1 MCMALAV
8 ALMQRQRVVVA
19 RFEAVLCDRKRW
31 RAAARTGG
39 QVFDKVILHNDVVY
53 GGKRDMCGVVRNKL
67 HKPTSNTFSLR
78 AVCAEVEILQ
88 KWWHI
93 GPVVPDGGQVL
104 HKVTHHNDVVYG
116 DKRGMRGVV
125 RDKLHKSTS
134 NTFYL
139 RAVCAEKEILQDRGS
154 AAVTVTTH
162 AAART
167 HGCAVRGRR
176 GARRGRRGDV
186 VDRRKDARDARG
198 HGGVP
203 HDRGNPVLHSLSRF
217 QD

>member
-1 MCMALAV
+1 
-8 ALMQRQRVVVA
+8 MQLQRVVVA

-31 RAAARTGG
+31 RASARTGG
-39 QVFDKVILHNDVVY
+39 QVFDKVTLHNDVVY
-53 GGKRDMCGVVRNKL
+53 GGKRDMRGVVRNKL
-67 HKPTSNTFSLR
+67 HKPTSITFFSTGR
-78 AVCAEVEILQ
+78 MCRGRDPA

-134 NTFYL
+134 NTFSL

-154 AAVTVTTH
+154 AAVAVTTH
-162 AAART
+162 TAARARS
-167 HGCAVRGRR
+167 CARRGRR
-176 GARRGRRGDV
+176 GARGEV
-186 VDRRKDARDARG
+186 VDRREDARDARG
-198 HGGVP
+198 HDGVLRA
-203 HDRGNPVLHSLSRF
+203 RGNPVLHSLSRF

>member
-53 GGKRDMCGVVRNKL
+53 GDKRDMRGVVRNKL

-134 NTFYL
+134 NTFCL
-139 RAVCAEKEILQDRGS
+139 WAVCAKIEILQSRGS
-154 AAVTVTTH
+154 AAAAVTT
-162 AAART
+162 RT
-167 HGCAVRGRR
+167 VALCADDQAHVRGRR
-176 GARRGRRGDV
+176 GARGDV
-186 VDRRKDARDARG
+186 VDRRCDARDQRG
-198 HGGVP
+198 HDGVLRA
-203 HDRGNPVLHSLSRF
+203 RGNPVLHSLSRF